1 MNANEN
7 ENQSGNSNN
16 PQPEPSAPSSST
28 SPPPSSQAADRLARH
43 RKRQPFARDQRNAD
57 QPRRVRR
64 GLGVE
69 ASDPTTLVAE
79 SGVWTDLVRS
89 WIDLIDRSFSSEARI
104 DGWRFAQLGQVV
116 SLHVRPGAVDAQ
128 VQGFEPRPR
137 RIVLSLPALPDKIWN
152 KLVSAMAGEAI
163 ITATLLAGELP
174 ETLPAVAN
182 RANVPI
188 NFDAVEKIDV
198 AQRVPEVVGRSTRS
212 NRIEDAPD
220 EHGACAAYVLAE
232 RLRNDPLLLIQL
244 RGLTVQ
250 QLLDRLRS
258 HREATSDR
266 AETPVHGEPVMPQG
280 SAIELPLEECVD
292 AFWGHDENIA
302 ALRHRPKLEYA
313 PHALLRRLGPSP
325 LEGKFP
331 LVGLLASIYDYVTE
345 QAIHL
350 RDGAEHIEEPATDD
364 PANTDAH

>member
-1 MNANEN
+1 MNEH
-7 ENQSGNSNN
+7 EKGNG
-16 PQPEPSAPSSST
+16 T
-28 SPPPSSQAADRLARH
+28 SPPPESSSSSLPSSSSTDASQSTGR
-43 RKRQPFARDQRNAD
+43 RKRQPFARDQRNPD
-57 QPRRVRR
+57 QPKRVRR
-64 GLGVE
+64 GIAVR
-69 ASDPTTLVAE
+69 ASDPEALVAE
-79 SGVWTDLVRS
+79 SGVWSDLVRS
-89 WIDLIDRSFSSEARI
+89 WIDLIDRSFSSDARVK
-104 DGWRFAQLGQVV
+104 GWRFAQLGQVV
-116 SLHVRPGAVDAQ
+116 SLNVRPGAVDAQ
-128 VQGFEPRPR
+128 IQGFEPRPR
-137 RIVLSLPALPDKIWN
+137 RIVLSLPALPDEIWN

-188 NFDAVEKIDV
+188 NFDSVEKIDV

-266 AETPVHGEPVMPQG
+266 AETPVHGEPVVPQG
-280 SAIELPLEECVD
+280 SAVELPLEECVD
-292 AFWGHDENIA
+292 AFWGHDEDIA
-302 ALRHRPKLEYA
+302 AMRHRPKLEYA

-331 LVGLLASIYDYVTE
+331 LVGLLASIYDHVSE

-364 PANTDAH
+364 DTASAPVGDDVTP